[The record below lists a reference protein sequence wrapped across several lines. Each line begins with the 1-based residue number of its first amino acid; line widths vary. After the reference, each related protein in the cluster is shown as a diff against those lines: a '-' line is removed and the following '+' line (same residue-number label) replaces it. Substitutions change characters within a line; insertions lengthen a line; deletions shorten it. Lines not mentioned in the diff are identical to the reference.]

1 MVHLSDSATSAALR
15 DAIRGDVGTRLD
27 AIADRL
33 EGEIESVRHLDEL
46 EEMLAEA
53 LTEAT
58 RVFAHGIAARVR
70 ESRLEGE

>member
-1 MVHLSDSATSAALR
+1 
-15 DAIRGDVGTRLD
+15 VGTRLD

-58 RVFAHGIAARVR
+58 RAFAQGIAARIR
-70 ESRLEGE
+70 ESRLDGE